1 MSIATLLTGIFL
13 FPFTMSTDSSFQL
26 AFQSLVAFFQNVM
39 YGVLYAYTPET
50 FPGKSRIPIVHRH
63 G

>member
-13 FPFTMSTDSSFQL
+13 FIFVTSTDSDFQL
-26 AFQSLVAFFQNVM
+26 AFQCLVAFFQNVM

-50 FPGKSRIPIVHRH
+50 FPGMSFRSPFFR
-63 G
+63 